1 MHYILDGYNVIGAS
15 QHIRLSQSDKEDC
28 LIKLLSNFIKHN
40 KHKIT
45 VVFDGNH
52 PDFNWQSQYTDQG
65 INVVFTDKEETAD
78 TYIIRKM
85 NNKQNKQGLIIVSS
99 DRDII
104 MAAKH
109 AKVQTRSSH
118 IFWKTM
124 SQKECGTKTMK
135 PSHELSEYEM
145 NAWLDIFGT
154 K

>member
-15 QHIRLSQSDKEDC
+15 SHIRLDQSDKEDR
-28 LIKLLSNFIKHN
+28 LIKLLSKFIIHK

-52 PDFNWQSQYTDQG
+52 PDFNWQSQYTDHG

-78 TYIIRKM
+78 THIIRKIK
-85 NNKQNKQGLIIVSS
+85 NKQNKQGLIIVSS

-124 SQKECGTKTMK
+124 SQKEYGTKTMK
-135 PSHELSEYEM
+135 PSHELSEHEM
-145 NAWLDIFGT
+145 TAWLDIFNNQ
-154 K
+154 